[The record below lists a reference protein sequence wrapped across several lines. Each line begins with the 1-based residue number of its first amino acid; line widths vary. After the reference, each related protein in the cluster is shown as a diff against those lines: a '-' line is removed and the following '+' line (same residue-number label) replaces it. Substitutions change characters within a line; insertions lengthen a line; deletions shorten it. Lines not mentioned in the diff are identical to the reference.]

1 MFQLNAATMIAEAE
15 RLTGLGDWGGGEFR
29 APFERLIR
37 SINEESAL
45 NALGYERTVSRI
57 QQRLNERLRLFEERK
72 RRPEIA
78 EQKIERPVF
87 VVGLPRA
94 GTTYTHALLGADP
107 GNIAPI
113 GWQLFVPT
121 PPPNDPAIDHS
132 AAIREAQEIVEF
144 QGWNQQHIK
153 ALHDYNTLHPEE
165 CARIF
170 EMTFHNLALVAY
182 WKIPGYMMAL
192 DYDCTPAYE
201 LHKKVLQALQVGVQG
216 TKRWVLKSPEH
227 TTQLES
233 LLKVYPDAMLVQNH
247 RDPSKVMASLASI
260 MSGLQKLST
269 DQAPEISR
277 PFMLGL
283 MQALASGQE
292 RLIQLRQNPEIDKH
306 FIDVSYLDLE
316 RNPLAVMQRIYERT
330 DMPFNQA
337 AKDGI
342 SHWVETHRKGKHGK
356 HGYSLKSVSVT
367 QAEVHAMFRN
377 YLERFEIELE
387 PEA

>member
-1 MFQLNAATMIAEAE
+1 MLKLDGVAMIAEAE
-15 RLTGLGDWGGGEFR
+15 RSTGLNDWGGDEFR
-29 APFERLIR
+29 APFDRLIR

-45 NALGYERTVSRI
+45 NQLGYERAVKRI

-72 RRPEIA
+72 RRPEITQ
-78 EQKIERPVF
+78 QKIERPVF

-113 GWQLFVPT
+113 AWQLFIPT

-132 AAIREAQEIVEF
+132 AAIREAQEIVEY
-144 QGWNQQHIK
+144 QGWNNQHIK
-153 ALHDYNTLHPEE
+153 ALHDYNALHPEE

-170 EMTFHNLALVAY
+170 EMTFHNLALVGY
-182 WKIPGYMMAL
+182 WNIPSYMMAL

-201 LHKKVLQALQVGVQG
+201 LHKKVLQALQIGVEG

-227 TTQLES
+227 TPQLES
-233 LLKVYPDAMLVQNH
+233 LLKVYPDAVLVQNH

-260 MSGLQKLST
+260 ISGLQKLST

-277 PFMLGL
+277 PFVLGL
-283 MQALASGQE
+283 MQAFAAGQDA
-292 RLIQLRQNPEIDKH
+292 LIKLRKNPEVDKH

-316 RNPLAVMQRIYERT
+316 RNPLAVMQRIYERA
-330 DMPFNQA
+330 DMRFDEA
-337 AKDGI
+337 AKKGI
-342 SHWVETHRKGKHGK
+342 SNWVETHRKGKHGK
-356 HGYSLKSVSVT
+356 HRYSLNSVSVT
-367 QAEVHAMFRN
+367 QAEAHEMFRH
-377 YLERFEIELE
+377 YLDHFNIELE
-387 PEA
+387 PET